1 MKKLFTLVCGLAMAL
16 CANAAT
22 SITTSFSSW
31 GDGCTVDGNTI
42 TFIEAWKG
50 AGAWIGDADYSDS
63 DYLWVTFS
71 ETTCNFKLVVQHTG
85 DDPHD
90 VTGTFNSGALVAGV
104 ALNENYSDHVMQYY
118 LQATSGGKVVI
129 TGAYVGTEE
138 EYKEVL
144 AGNKPKVS
152 ELSLANLG
160 SGWGESTYDA
170 ATHTVTIGDDWS
182 GKGWWLD
189 KVDYSDFD
197 KLVITFDPATATNGK
212 VVVEYNDGVT
222 SSENSFDAGATS
234 VEVTLDAT
242 GKSSVKQIYIQ
253 GAAGSTYTLSS
264 AYVCVDDYVPSGIS
278 NVAVAESAKTAKAY
292 NLAGMQVDDSYKGIV
307 IQNGKKFVRK

>member
-22 SITTSFSSW
+22 SITTTFASW

-42 TFIEAWKG
+42 TFSEAWKG
-50 AGAWIGDADYSDS
+50 AGAWIGEGDYSDY

-71 ETTCNFKLVVQHTG
+71 ETTCNFNLVVEHNGTDKHAITG
-85 DDPHD
+85 EFAS
-90 VTGTFNSGALVAGV
+90 GTLVAGV
-104 ALNENYSDHVMQYY
+104 ALNEQYSDNVMQYY
-118 LQATSGGKVVI
+118 LQSKTEGKVVI

-138 EYKEVL
+138 EYKEAV

-160 SGWGESTYDA
+160 SGWGESKYDA

-197 KLVITFDPATATNGK
+197 KLVITFEPATATNGQ
-212 VVVEYNDGVT
+212 VVVEYNDV
-222 SSENSFDAGATS
+222 SEASKNSFEESATS
-234 VEVTLDAT
+234 VEVVLDAT

-253 GAAGSTYTLSS
+253 GPAGSTYTLTS
-264 AYVCVDDYVPSGIS
+264 AYVCVKDYVPTGIS
-278 NVAVAESAKTAKAY
+278 NVAVAESAKSAKAY
-292 NLAGMQVDDSYKGIV
+292 NLAGMQVDDNYKGVV